1 MYSPIIPKIKTIK
14 LKKVTIIKFII
25 VNLGVIKI
33 KTFDIYENLKGR
45 QEAVKKGW
53 SWPGFS
59 FTWIW
64 CFIKGLGVLGS
75 IILAFT
81 FFGIIVTI
89 SYPSEEMSRF
99 GHYSTPPTPPIVDIL
114 FGIMPFIIRITF

>member
-1 MYSPIIPKIKTIK
+1 MKN
-14 LKKVTIIKFII
+14 F
-25 VNLGVIKI
+25 N
-33 KTFDIYENLKGR
+33 IYENPEGIP
-45 QEAVKKGW
+45 EAVKKGW
-53 SWPGFS
+53 SWPGFC

-99 GHYSTPPTPPIVDIL
+99 GHYPTPPTPPIVGIL
-114 FGIMPFIIRITF
+114 FSIMPFIISIWLGLTGNKKRKFFI